1 MHPPLPRNRTAMT
14 FGHYF
19 STAVRTLAAKGRRN
33 GLKIMTLAVGLS
45 VGLVLATKVCYEQT
59 YDSYLPGIDR
69 IYYVNQSIELGGEYN
84 LYTQTAGGV
93 APIMKEHFPQVESAT
108 RFTYV
113 ATDCDLVIR
122 DDDRRRV
129 GASAAFLADSC
140 FFKVFARGILAGDG
154 ITALSVDGQIAI
166 SSSVAAKI
174 CTQKGADARTAAASA
189 LGRTVTIPAINPS
202 LELTVGA
209 VYEEFPAN
217 SSYRPDVLIALPTI
231 GKITY
236 DGSANLIGN
245 DRYRTFL
252 LLVKGSTPEQIHAG
266 MPDFLRKYFPL
277 EELKDAG
284 YTYTLML
291 KPFSGYHLED
301 DSARGANLVL
311 ALVAFALLLTSVL
324 NYLLIVISTSVNRSR
339 EMALRKCLGSSSAD
353 MLKMMAAESLVH
365 GLLAAVLALAI
376 IFACGSMV
384 ENMTGVSPSALFSG
398 TPLLL
403 ALGILLLVLVLNSI
417 VPARVFGRIP
427 IAAAFR
433 NFRESRRVWKLA
445 LLAVEFTATA
455 FLTITVLVINRQ
467 YRLISTSSLGFATE
481 NIAQLDMGELT
492 SAQKK
497 LLSEQLPS
505 LTCIEKISLANAS
518 PFYRQSGDNVSLPG
532 EDRELFN
539 FRDFYEVDGN
549 YFETLGVEIVEG
561 RPFDTSLPPDYEVI
575 VDRSFAERMKNLT
588 GWDDIIGKEIQV
600 TGHSRQTMTVCGVVD
615 GMRTQGFETSD
626 GRLSRPM
633 AVFYANPD
641 DYARLFN
648 YAFIR
653 YHSMDEE
660 ALADTWALV
669 SELLPDQKVR
679 LTPFSILA
687 SDNFSSTRRT
697 RNSIL
702 LGCIVTLF
710 IALIGLTGYTIDEVK
725 RRSKEIAVRRVNGA
739 QFFQIREMFL
749 ISLMYIALPSA
760 AVGCVLAGVTA
771 IRWLR
776 QFSLQAPLSWWV
788 FLLPT
793 LAVLA
798 TVALVS
804 DVYVRKVA
812 GENPA
817 ESIKTE

>member
-1 MHPPLPRNRTAMT
+1 M
-14 FGHYF
+14 
-19 STAVRTLAAKGRRN
+19 
-33 GLKIMTLAVGLS
+33 
-45 VGLVLATKVCYEQT
+45 
-59 YDSYLPGIDR
+59 
-69 IYYVNQSIELGGEYN
+69 
-84 LYTQTAGGV
+84 
-93 APIMKEHFPQVESAT
+93 
-108 RFTYV
+108 
-113 ATDCDLVIR
+113 
-122 DDDRRRV
+122 
-129 GASAAFLADSC
+129 
-140 FFKVFARGILAGDG
+140 
-154 ITALSVDGQIAI
+154 
-166 SSSVAAKI
+166 
-174 CTQKGADARTAAASA
+174 
-189 LGRTVTIPAINPS
+189 
-202 LELTVGA
+202 
-209 VYEEFPAN
+209 
-217 SSYRPDVLIALPTI
+217 
-231 GKITY
+231 
-236 DGSANLIGN
+236 
-245 DRYRTFL
+245 
-252 LLVKGSTPEQIHAG
+252 
-266 MPDFLRKYFPL
+266 
-277 EELKDAG
+277 
-284 YTYTLML
+284 
-291 KPFSGYHLED
+291 
-301 DSARGANLVL
+301 
-311 ALVAFALLLTSVL
+311 
-324 NYLLIVISTSVNRSR
+324 
-339 EMALRKCLGSSSAD
+339 
-353 MLKMMAAESLVH
+353 
-365 GLLAAVLALAI
+365 
-376 IFACGSMV
+376 
-384 ENMTGVSPSALFSG
+384 
-398 TPLLL
+398 
-403 ALGILLLVLVLNSI
+403 
-417 VPARVFGRIP
+417 
-427 IAAAFR
+427 
-433 NFRESRRVWKLA
+433 
-445 LLAVEFTATA
+445 
-455 FLTITVLVINRQ
+455 
-467 YRLISTSSLGFATE
+467 
-481 NIAQLDMGELT
+481 
-492 SAQKK
+492 
-497 LLSEQLPS
+497 
-505 LTCIEKISLANAS
+505 
-518 PFYRQSGDNVSLPG
+518 
-532 EDRELFN
+532 
-539 FRDFYEVDGN
+539 DGN